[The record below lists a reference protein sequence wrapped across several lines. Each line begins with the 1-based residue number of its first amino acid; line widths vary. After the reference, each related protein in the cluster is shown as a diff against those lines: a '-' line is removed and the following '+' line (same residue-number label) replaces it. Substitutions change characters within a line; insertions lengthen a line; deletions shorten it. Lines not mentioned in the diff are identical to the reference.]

1 MSRRATLQMTAILI
15 ALVGVVFV
23 GQGLGIIRN
32 SSFMV
37 DDLRWAV
44 IGAVMLAV
52 GLGLGLWGRRT
63 DP

>member
-1 MSRRATLQMTAILI
+1 MSRRGSVLMAGTLV
-15 ALVGVVFV
+15 ALVGLVFI